1 MSPDETPQLS
11 VIIASSRD
19 AHSLTQCL
27 QALIPQTEGRPI
39 EVLVVGYLGD
49 GTTIPSRYPEV
60 SIDSFPAETPL
71 PTLYGAGLRRATAPL
86 LALIDSTTIVS
97 DDWVASVLEAHT
109 TADYVIG
116 GAVEPLPDQ
125 GATDWAAYFCDYGQ
139 FMLPR
144 QADSVQALPGNNIIF
159 DRALLAHGSEYVEP
173 EFWKT
178 YWCRQLQ
185 DQDISLRLDPSIVVY
200 NAKQYRFIPYL
211 VRRFRHGRCFGGMR
225 IEELS
230 STQRILYASGTT
242 LLPFV
247 FMLRIA
253 RAILPK
259 RRHLSAFLLTLP
271 LTIAAV
277 VSWSLGEG
285 WGYIKGPGE
294 SCEAVI

>member
-1 MSPDETPQLS
+1 M
-11 VIIASSRD
+11 
-19 AHSLTQCL
+19 
-27 QALIPQTEGRPI
+27 PQTEGRRI
-39 EVLVVGYLGD
+39 EVLVVGYVDD
-49 GTTIPSRYPEV
+49 GTTIPSRYPDI

-71 PTLYGAGLRRATAPL
+71 PTLYGAGLRRASAPL
-86 LALIDSTTIVS
+86 LALIDSTTIVA

-109 TADYVIG
+109 TTGSVIG
-116 GAVEPLPDQ
+116 GAVEPLSEQ
-125 GATDWAAYFCDYGQ
+125 EATDWAAYFCDYGQ

-144 QADSVQALPGNNIIF
+144 QAGSVPALPGNNIIF

-178 YWCRQLQ
+178 YWCRQLK
-185 DQDISLRLDPSIVVY
+185 DQGMSLQLDPSIVVY
-200 NAKQYRFIPYL
+200 NAKQYRLIPYL

-225 IEELS
+225 NEELS
-230 STQRILYASGTT
+230 STQRMLYAAGTP

-247 FMLRIA
+247 FLLRIA
-253 RAILPK
+253 RAVLPK

-277 VSWSLGEG
+277 ISWSLGEG
-285 WGYIKGPGE
+285 WGYITGPGE